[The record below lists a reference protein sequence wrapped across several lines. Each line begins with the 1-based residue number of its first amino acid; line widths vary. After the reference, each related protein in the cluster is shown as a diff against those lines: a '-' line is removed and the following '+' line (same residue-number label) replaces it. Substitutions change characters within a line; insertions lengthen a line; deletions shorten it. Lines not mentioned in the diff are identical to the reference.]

1 MFRAIV
7 RISSAVALGVLAVV
21 VGLASIG
28 LFASAASGTPADRVP
43 MLVGGAVLGVLCIG
57 LFYASGRIARER
69 SPKSSVDAD
78 GKVRMSIDVP
88 DDDPTYAAV
97 RSIVEKHVHTLA
109 LEKRSRLVPDKYGV
123 LDFEPWDREVD
134 MFIERVAMP
143 HVRATV
149 SPKQYERSA
158 RRLMKRVRRRTPNAD
173 PNEVVRA
180 VARAVIEREVV
191 AHEAEF
197 NSRAVTASCQSPDEF
212 EEWCASELRALGWD
226 ARVTGQA
233 GDQGVDVRA
242 VRAGVVLVVQC
253 KLYSQ
258 PAGNAAVQEV
268 YAGKSFYRAQLAAVV
283 SSSGFTKSARAI
295 AQQTGVVLLTP
306 SEIRDRFR

>member
-1 MFRAIV
+1 MSA
-7 RISSAVALGVLAVV
+7 AVAIGVLALVI
-21 VGLASIG
+21 GLASIG
-28 LFASAASGTPADRVP
+28 LFTSAASSAPPDRVP

-57 LFYASGRIARER
+57 LFYASGQIARER
-69 SPKSSVDAD
+69 APKSPVDAD

-88 DDDPTYAAV
+88 DDDPMYAAI
-97 RSIVEKHVHTLA
+97 RSIAQQHVHTLA
-109 LEKRSRLVPDKYGV
+109 LEQRSRLVPDKYGV
-123 LDFEPWDREVD
+123 LDFESWNREAD
-134 MFIERVAMP
+134 MFIDRVAMP

-149 SPKQYERSA
+149 SPKQYERSV
-158 RRLMKRVRRRTPNAD
+158 RRLMKRVRRRTPHAD
-173 PNEVVRA
+173 PSDVVRA
-180 VARAVIEREVV
+180 VARAVIEREVA
-191 AHEAEF
+191 AHEAEL
-197 NSRAVTASCQSPDEF
+197 NVRVVTASYQRPDEF
-212 EEWCASELRALGWD
+212 EEWCASELRAMGWD

-253 KLYSQ
+253 KLYNQ
-258 PAGNAAVQEV
+258 PAGNSAVQEV
-268 YAGKSFYRAQLAAVV
+268 FAGKSFYRAQLAAVV